1 VQDIALS
8 SLSPSL
14 SPEAIVEVVNPVGTP
29 IPLTGHTIVITGE
42 PIFII
47 IKGGRDSSANTLI
60 MRKPLIHKLLHD
72 TDPSVQ
78 VVDIECLIL
87 NQNISG

>member
-42 PIFII
+42 PVFII
-47 IKGGRDSSANTLI
+47 IKGGRVLI
-60 MRKPLIHKLLHD
+60 R
-72 TDPSVQ
+72 
-78 VVDIECLIL
+78 
-87 NQNISG
+87 